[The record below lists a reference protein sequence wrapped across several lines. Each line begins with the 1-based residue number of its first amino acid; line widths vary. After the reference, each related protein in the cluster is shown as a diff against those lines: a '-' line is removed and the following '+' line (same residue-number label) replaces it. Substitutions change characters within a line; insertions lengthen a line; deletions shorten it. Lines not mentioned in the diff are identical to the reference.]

1 MILTTLPDL
10 APRPQTEANA
20 EFRRRFYARWGRE
33 NAVVCGRAMFAEYA
47 VFPQTLSVK
56 MAAGGRERYFLARR
70 EVAVDDDN
78 FLVLNEGSRYGS
90 LLRAAL
96 PGGPPAWTFALFFR
110 PGMQREVAAARA
122 QQPDAALDAPDAAE
136 AASRVDARS
145 APCEVGFAEHL
156 RPHGGAVSRRLRHIA
171 GAVQAGERDDVWLEE
186 QCTLLLDAMLDAE
199 AATRPE
205 PAARAA
211 QRAELQRR
219 LRLAAD
225 FIETHYAEALTLERM
240 AEAACLSRYHF
251 VREFARAFGLSPHAY
266 LTRKR
271 AHAAQ
276 RCLRDGAADREAL
289 AYHCGFGSRWSL
301 MRALARHAAD
311 TQDTVMAAEATEA
324 GEDPTAGDTEA
335 AQADEPAAA
344 PDLPGTQDRR
354 R

>member
-33 NAVVCGRAMFAEYA
+33 NAVVCGRAVHAEYE
-47 VFPQTLSVK
+47 VFPQTLSLK

-110 PGMQREVAAARA
+110 PGMQREVAGARA
-122 QQPDAALDAPDAAE
+122 QRLGAALDAPDLPA
-136 AASRVDARS
+136 AASRADAPT
-145 APCEVGFAEHL
+145 APRAVGFAEHL

-171 GAVQAGERDDVWLEE
+171 AAVQAGERDEVWLEE
-186 QCTLLLDAMLDAE
+186 QCTALLDAMLDAE
-199 AATRPE
+199 ATPRPE
-205 PAARAA
+205 PGARAA
-211 QRAELQRR
+211 QRAELRRR
-219 LRLAAD
+219 LHLAAD
-225 FIETHYAEALTLERM
+225 FIETHYAEPLTLERM
-240 AEAACLSRYHF
+240 AEAASLSRYHF

-271 AHAAQ
+271 AQTAQ
-276 RCLRDGAADREAL
+276 RCLREGAADREAL

-301 MRALARHAAD
+301 MRALARHAA
-311 TQDTVMAAEATEA
+311 EAQGTLH
-324 GEDPTAGDTEA
+324 
-335 AQADEPAAA
+335 A
-344 PDLPGTQDRR
+344 PDA
-354 R
+354 

>member
-10 APRPQTEANA
+10 APRPQTAANA

-33 NAVVCGRAMFAEYA
+33 NAVVCGRAVHAEYE

-110 PGMQREVAAARA
+110 PGMQREVANARA
-122 QQPDAALDAPDAAE
+122 QRLGAALDAPDLPQAATGNTPS
-136 AASRVDARS
+136 SRS
-145 APCEVGFAEHL
+145 PTVGFAEHL
-156 RPHGGAVSRRLRHIA
+156 RPHGGAISRRLRHIA
-171 GAVQAGERDDVWLEE
+171 AAVQAGERDEVWLEE
-186 QCTLLLDAMLDAE
+186 QCTALLDAMLDAE
-199 AATRPE
+199 AAPRPE
-205 PAARAA
+205 PAARHA

-219 LRLAAD
+219 LHLAAD
-225 FIETHYAEALTLERM
+225 FIETHHAEALTLERM
-240 AEAACLSRYHF
+240 AEVACLSRYHF

-271 AHAAQ
+271 AHAAL
-276 RCLRDGAADREAL
+276 RCLRDGATDREAL

-301 MRALARHAAD
+301 TRALARHASD
-311 TQDTVMAAEATEA
+311 
-324 GEDPTAGDTEA
+324 
-335 AQADEPAAA
+335 AQGARDA
-344 PDLPGTQDRR
+344 PRA
-354 R
+354 

>member
-33 NAVVCGRAMFAEYA
+33 NAVVCGRAVHAEYE

-70 EVAVDDDN
+70 ELAVDDDN
-78 FLVLNEGSRYGS
+78 YLVLNEGSRYGS

-96 PGGPPAWTFALFFR
+96 PEGPPAWTFALFFR
-110 PGMQREVAAARA
+110 PGMQGEVAAARA
-122 QQPDAALDAPDAAE
+122 QRLGAALDAPDAAA
-136 AASRVDARS
+136 AASRAGAAG
-145 APCEVGFAEHL
+145 APREVGFAEHL
-156 RPHGGAVSRRLRHIA
+156 RRHGGAVSRRLRHVA
-171 GAVQAGERDDVWLEE
+171 AAVQAGERDEMWLEE
-186 QCTLLLDAMLDAE
+186 QCTALLDTLLDAE
-199 AATRPE
+199 ATPRLE
-205 PAARAA
+205 PGARAA

-225 FIETHYAEALTLERM
+225 FIETHYAEALTLEGM

-251 VREFARAFGLSPHAY
+251 VREFARTFGLSPHAY

-271 AHAAQ
+271 ARAAL
-276 RCLRDGAADREAL
+276 RCLREGAVDRDAL

-301 MRALARHAAD
+301 MRALARHRS
-311 TQDTVMAAEATEA
+311 ES
-324 GEDPTAGDTEA
+324 
-335 AQADEPAAA
+335 PAAA
-344 PDLPGTQDRR
+344 
-354 R
+354 